1 MTNPFPSKVVQVE
14 SMKCKCCGKTV
25 KFVVEVVI
33 ETGARIPMRK
43 HRIMRVNIIFYPVP
57 FSTSIMMM
65 VTQCSC
71 NLNTI

>member
-33 ETGARIPMRK
+33 ETGARNPLRK
-43 HRIMRVNIIFYPVP
+43 HRVMRVNIIFYPVP